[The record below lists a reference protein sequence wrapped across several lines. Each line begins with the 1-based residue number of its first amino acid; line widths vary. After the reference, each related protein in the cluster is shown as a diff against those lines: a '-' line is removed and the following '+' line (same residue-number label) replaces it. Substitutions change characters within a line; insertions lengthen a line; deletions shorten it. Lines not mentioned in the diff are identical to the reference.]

1 LVTWSNS
8 VHVAGNFVNSLWVAP
23 SVISSG
29 ISSLIS
35 IFGFADLHSHVLCEF
50 LDFVTVATRSDNGT
64 LFCRVASEN
73 VTRSIL
79 VIKSVQ
85 QRFPVAEIVIVPR
98 PSVFQVSPTSGHQ
111 IPQQFSVYGQNFYSS
126 DHLKCLIGKYVAKAT
141 FLSNDTLTCAT
152 EHKQE
157 FTGNYRIVVSND
169 GGQTWSS
176 SWAEF
181 EYVPAA
187 IARQV
192 EPSLVIAGMLT
203 SVTVI
208 GNGFS
213 GGSEVVCGLG
223 DLTALHGRWLS
234 AERVVCS
241 VIADRVGNA
250 TLRVS
255 SNGGV
260 EWSGGVVLSV
270 LGVGSVARVSPS
282 VGSVSGGSTVRVK
295 GSGFI
300 SGPATCLFGNASV
313 PGRVGVDGE
322 AECLSPAHPAGR
334 VGVQVE
340 HSGGVAHG
348 AVQFQY
354 VDDFVVRSVVP
365 SSGAAGTSVAV
376 TVIGSGFVESGM
388 WLRIAADAAG
398 AACNFSS
405 GGEVL
410 KCFVKLG
417 FDYGTSALFL
427 SPNPSFVL
435 PAVANFL
442 IVKVPNITLVSD
454 SV

>member
-1 LVTWSNS
+1 LTYQSLNKLVVS
-8 VHVAGNFVNSLWVAP
+8 
-23 SVISSG
+23 
-29 ISSLIS
+29 
-35 IFGFADLHSHVLCEF
+35 
-50 LDFVTVATRSDNGT
+50 SDNG
-64 LFCRVASEN
+64 L
-73 VTRSIL
+73 
-79 VIKSVQ
+79 
-85 QRFPVAEIVIVPR
+85 
-98 PSVFQVSPTSGHQ
+98 
-111 IPQQFSVYGQNFYSS
+111 
-126 DHLKCLIGKYVAKAT
+126 
-141 FLSNDTLTCAT
+141 
-152 EHKQE
+152 
-157 FTGNYRIVVSND
+157 
-169 GGQTWSS
+169 TWSS

-192 EPSLVIAGMLT
+192 EPSLVITGMLT
-203 SVTVI
+203 SITVI

-241 VIADRVGNA
+241 VMADRVGNA

-270 LGVGSVARVSPS
+270 LGVGSVVRVSPS

-313 PGRVGVDGE
+313 PGRVGADGE

-365 SSGAAGTSVAV
+365 SSGAAGTSVVV

-398 AACNFSS
+398 AACNVSA
-405 GGEVL
+405 GGESAV
-410 KCFVKLG
+410 CVFDAGRMVGRHFVSISLDS
-417 FDYGTSALFL
+417 DYWKIGRAH
-427 SPNPSFVL
+427 V
-435 PAVANFL
+435 
-442 IVKVPNITLVSD
+442 
-454 SV
+454 